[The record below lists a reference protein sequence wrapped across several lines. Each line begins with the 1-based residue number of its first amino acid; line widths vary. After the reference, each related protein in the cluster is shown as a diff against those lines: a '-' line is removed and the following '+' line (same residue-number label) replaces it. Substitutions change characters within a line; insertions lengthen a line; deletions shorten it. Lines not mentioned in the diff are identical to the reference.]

1 MTGQSTQNNYQ
12 AKVNFYHETLGTRNV
27 GEVFCVTDTQAA
39 QKLEQMGYIQKMDS
53 QVHGEMMK
61 AEQEQQAKQQEYG
74 QKQAKDNEQ
83 AGIAAHDQHI
93 QSLQQTQ
100 QINQAR
106 QQATQQSS
114 SNQQMSQADQAMV
127 HDKSQEF
134 QPSATTNAQTKAQVA
149 QAKAAKAKATDSYEN
164 K

>member
-1 MTGQSTQNNYQ
+1 MSGQSNYQ
-12 AKVNFYHETLGTRNV
+12 AKVNFYHEATGTRNQ
-27 GEVFCVTDTQAA
+27 GDVFCVTDTQAA
-39 QKLEQMGYIQKMDS
+39 QKLEAMGYIQKVDA
-53 QVHGEMMK
+53 QVHSEMMK

-74 QKQAKDNEQ
+74 QAQAKANEQ
-83 AGIAAHDQHI
+83 AGIAAHDQHV

-106 QQATQQSS
+106 QAAEQNAAIHQS
-114 SNQQMSQADQAMV
+114 SQADQAMV

-134 QPSATTNAQTKAQVA
+134 MPSATTNAQTKAQVT
-149 QAKAAKAKATDSYEN
+149 QAKAAKANEN

>member
-1 MTGQSTQNNYQ
+1 MSGQTNYQ
-12 AKVNFYHETLGTRNV
+12 AKVNFYHEATGTRNQ

-39 QKLEQMGYIQKMDS
+39 QKLEAMGYIEKVDA
-53 QVHGEMMK
+53 QVHSEMMK

-100 QINQAR
+100 KMNQAR
-106 QQATQQSS
+106 QQMTQSAAH
-114 SNQQMSQADQAMV
+114 QQTSQADQAMI

-134 QPSATTNAQTKAQVA
+134 MPSATTNAQAKAQVT
-149 QAKAAKAKATDSYEN
+149 QAKAAKANEN